1 MSKKVKDKDGLT
13 WTIDFSTGEYM
24 DSIERDVNCA
34 PSTQGC
40 LIFHCPDRGFR
51 YRFFCKAKVVKAD
64 MTDDKKLL
72 SWIEE
77 YIQSVQS
84 SLKQTRLKQTRLK
97 QTRLKQSKP

>member
-40 LIFHCPDRGFR
+40 LIFRCPERGFG
-51 YRFFCKAKVVKAD
+51 YHYCKANVFKAD
-64 MTDDKKLL
+64 MTDDKKLF

-84 SLKQTRLKQTRLK
+84 SLKQTRLKQ
-97 QTRLKQSKP
+97 SKP

>member
-1 MSKKVKDKDGLT
+1 MSREIKDKDGLT

-40 LIFHCPDRGFR
+40 LIFHCPDMVFGYR
-51 YRFFCKAKVVKAD
+51 YFCKAKVVKAD

-77 YIQSVQS
+77 FIQS
-84 SLKQTRLKQTRLK
+84 
-97 QTRLKQSKP
+97 KQSKS